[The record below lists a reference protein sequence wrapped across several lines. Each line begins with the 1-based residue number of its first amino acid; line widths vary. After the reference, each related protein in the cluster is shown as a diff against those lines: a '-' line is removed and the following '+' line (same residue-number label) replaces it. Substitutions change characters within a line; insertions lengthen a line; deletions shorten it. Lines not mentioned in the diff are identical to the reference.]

1 MSTVCERKTIV
12 REIRWRIFTLIEL
25 LVVIAIIAILA
36 AILLPALN
44 NARNRAQEI
53 SCLNNV
59 KQLGNYMQ
67 LYIHDNQ
74 DTLPPETSRSASSDD
89 VYWFGKELMNI
100 PDKTLLGCPSATAA
114 PASKY
119 MRAKIHYGMNDLTA
133 RGLVRASSKYVHILN
148 PSDIFAFSDGTNP
161 NDCNS
166 WINQTVFPSVTIDK
180 PWRFGALTSGAF
192 SRFRHGDKNE
202 FITVTGSKIFD
213 QPIKSKSRAS
223 FSYLDGHANTLSPRE
238 AYVKADISDF
248 TTFNTGG
255 RAQYYKHFP
264 NKSSQTTNP

>member
-1 MSTVCERKTIV
+1 MTKKHSQENKTGK
-12 REIRWRIFTLIEL
+12 IFTLIEL

-36 AILLPALN
+36 ALLLPALN
-44 NARNRAQEI
+44 NAKNRAHEI

-74 DTLPPETSRSASSDD
+74 DTLPPETSRSASTDN

-100 PDKTLLGCPSATAA
+100 PHKLLLGCPSATAA
-114 PASKY
+114 PASDY
-119 MRAKIHYGMNDLTA
+119 MRAKMHYGMNDLTA
-133 RGLVRASSKYVHILN
+133 RGLARASSKYVHILN
-148 PSDIFAFSDGTNP
+148 PSDVFAFSDSSNP
-161 NDCNS
+161 NDYNY
-166 WINQTVFPSVTIDK
+166 WAYQTVFTNTTINL
-180 PWRFGALTSGAF
+180 PWKFGALTSGNF
-192 SRFRHGDKNE
+192 SRFRHGDKKE
-202 FITVTGSKIFD
+202 FIAVTNSKIFD
-213 QPIKSKSRAS
+213 KPIKSRSRAS

-238 AYVKADISDF
+238 AYVKADNSDW

>member
-1 MSTVCERKTIV
+1 MSTECERKTIV

-44 NARNRAQEI
+44 NAKNRAHEI

-74 DTLPPETSRSASSDD
+74 ETLPPETTKSASTDD
-89 VYWFGKELMNI
+89 VWWFGKDLMNI
-100 PDKTLLGCPSATAA
+100 PQKLLFGCPSATPG
-114 PASKY
+114 PASSY
-119 MRAKIHYGMNDLTA
+119 IRGRIHYGMCDLTS
-133 RGLVRASSKYVHILN
+133 RGLVRVSSKFTHILN
-148 PSDIFAFSDGTNP
+148 PSDMFAFSDGTNL
-161 NDCNS
+161 NDVNS
-166 WINQTVFPSVTIDK
+166 WVNQTVFASITIDK
-180 PWRFGALTSGAF
+180 PWRFGALTSGHF
-192 SRFRHGDKNE
+192 TRFRHGDKNE
-202 FITVTGSKIFD
+202 FIPVTSSKIFD
-213 QPIKSKSRAS
+213 QPIKSRSRAS

-238 AYVKADISDF
+238 AYVKAAVSDF
-248 TTFNTGG
+248 TAFNAGG
-255 RAQYYKHFP
+255 RALYYKHFP

>member
-1 MSTVCERKTIV
+1 MTKKHEKESKTRKAS
-12 REIRWRIFTLIEL
+12 WIFTLIEL

-36 AILLPALN
+36 AMLLPALN

-74 DTLPPETSRSASSDD
+74 DTLPPETARSASTDD
-89 VYWFGKELMNI
+89 AWWFGKELMNI

-114 PASKY
+114 PASDY
-119 MRAKIHYGMNDLTA
+119 MRAKMHYGMNDLTA
-133 RGLVRASSKYVHILN
+133 RGLVRVSSKYVHILN
-148 PSDIFAFSDGTNP
+148 PSDIFAFSDSTNP
-161 NDCNS
+161 NDYNY
-166 WINQTVFPSVTIDK
+166 WAYQTVITNTAVNL
-180 PWRFGALTSGAF
+180 PWKFGALTSGIF
-192 SRFRHGDKNE
+192 TRFRHGDKKE
-202 FITVTGSKIFD
+202 FIPVTSSKIFD
-213 QPIKSKSRAS
+213 QPIKSRSRAS

-238 AYVKADISDF
+238 AYVKADNSDW

-255 RAQYYKHFP
+255 RALYYKHFP
-264 NKSSQTTNP
+264 NKSSQTVNP